1 MHMKKL
7 LCLTLLLAGAFV
19 ANAQTTTNV
28 IISITQE
35 KVSGGTTNAT
45 TLSFSFDQGTKKGI
59 ARVDGLNFAHQ
70 SYANTFGTN
79 APSDNFK
86 QWLKNEV
93 ITPIADNYSQQKQQA
108 DNAALLQ
115 KLTSL
120 LTQNIDLLNASDISN
135 LQAVAAKAP

>member
-1 MHMKKL
+1 MNKL
-7 LCLTLLLAGAFV
+7 LLIALLTAGAFV

-28 IISITQE
+28 IFTITQE
-35 KVSGGTTNAT
+35 KVSGGATNAT
-45 TLSFSFDQGTKKGI
+45 TLSFSFDQSSKKGI
-59 ARVDGLNFAHQ
+59 ARVDGLNFAYGT
-70 SYANTFGTN
+70 YAATFGTN
-79 APSDNFK
+79 VVTDNFK

-93 ITPIADNYSQQKQQA
+93 ITPITDNYSQQKQQA

-120 LTQNIDLLNASDISN
+120 LTANIDLLTAGDLSN